1 MGWFSSWINEQT
13 YIAFGTYYYEALLYK
28 GRVQVGRVVQALSYS
43 PIFIVDFDRK
53 LAFFIEARRGFI
65 KGHKIILHY
74 NIDNAIPLLPREETI
89 VEEVNNN
96 LTKTNTQIILS
107 ADITKSQK
115 EKSMPIEITEYNLPP
130 SLVFEK
136 FNAHFVVK
144 SVSQPKSTNWEMVLL
159 AAIFATV
166 VICLPL
172 IFIFGLK

>member
-1 MGWFSSWINEQT
+1 MGWFSNWINEQT

-28 GRVQVGRVVQALSYS
+28 GKVQVGRVVQALSYS

-96 LTKTNTQIILS
+96 LTKTNTKNSLIIDRGHPPPRINAGSVDLFPRTPCAES
-107 ADITKSQK
+107 TIPSRDI
-115 EKSMPIEITEYNLPP
+115 
-130 SLVFEK
+130 
-136 FNAHFVVK
+136 
-144 SVSQPKSTNWEMVLL
+144 
-159 AAIFATV
+159 IF
-166 VICLPL
+166 L
-172 IFIFGLK
+172 